1 MLHFEFL
8 LGYVHLAQQWM
19 LWAGCAP
26 PPPVVYLHIPMHG
39 IQSQLKHTALLLVLC
54 IGCLGALRAQDNA
67 TLTPLFTSEKNILY
81 VGPGFTNDQLI
92 LSFPQEIA
100 LVSISKQKILK
111 KVHVPYIISSL
122 YDVVLFDSLKQ
133 EIIVNPNFETQ
144 YLYNFGHLPIW
155 NIKISF
161 QKESIEAL
169 YPPDYFLSSGGIHL
183 QSKSTL
189 VQQQWVTVDSIN
201 YWVNLSTV
209 VNYSD
214 SLYMEFKKD
223 PISAWSI
230 DPNKRTALGF
240 SSGKTLVLHPDYT
253 LAYEDTNSKNAI
265 TRIEIHNNHLL
276 YTGEGGTIYIVNLA
290 TKEKHKI
297 QCANSIIGQFKCLPN
312 SPYLVYQN
320 ESGRL
325 CCYNYVAKETL
336 SEYFFNLPAL
346 NFNNYTPLDSTSIAV
361 LTFISSMESQVSRF
375 DFKQLEKETIVRREA
390 AIAHA
395 AAMEEEKER
404 TDMEF
409 ITAAD
414 TVKTEIIINQNFE
427 YHSEAYLKPVY
438 TDSSA
443 SYGLYADGNIA
454 YVFQISSG
462 NIIKKFNFPLEITEA
477 CMHTSGRYVAFSFEY
492 HNSSYKSLDKI
503 VVYDIA
509 NKRGQQ
515 YETQVFLGANTYSHI
530 GKISFDASGEHI
542 VFNPLGGAETPYNAL
557 HWRSGE
563 YTVLKKTQPLT
574 HNLDKSTF
582 LKTPFAAILLQRSAD
597 VFQFD
602 IHNHTLHIES
612 FNGADFDIN
621 LKNLKTES
629 KYKTSFCGQRIYDD
643 GTDNPLWKKLGF
655 KHGEYDWSYHI
666 YPSIANDSI
675 FHFEYKEQWY
685 LVNAKNLEILQTYKN
700 VFANQ
705 LHNYNAHTLAFAL
718 SKRDKT
724 DKEEFLLYDLNTHKS
739 ELISKE
745 KIESEIS
752 KTTGYSIK
760 GDYVSNYFFV
770 SFFHKEWILY
780 TDLNSFFIYDAAQNK
795 FVVQRL
801 ITGSF
806 VEAASFNETENCLYI
821 GCKNGNIFK
830 LDVSTLTLQPFSAAG
845 AGIKS
850 LKVSGNSLY
859 VLSEGNLLSIFSLKT
874 AAKVASIYVFEDR
887 NRQSSMAIVTPDLYY
902 YSEKDALD
910 ALHISSTGMQVYEMS
925 QFDILNNRP
934 DKVLRALGF
943 ASEAT
948 CSIYEAAWKKRLR
961 KLNIPEQP
969 SENTFELPGIAIAN
983 ATAIPNKTTQQNLT
997 LQIQLH
1003 AASSPV
1009 NNLRIKINKVP
1020 IYGRT
1025 GISFSG
1031 VKDTQINLTLA
1042 LSQGTNQIA
1051 ISAVNALGI
1060 ESYSSNLKVEYAP
1073 KKDRKPNLYVVTLG
1087 VSHYADTQY
1096 NLKFAAKD
1104 ARDIQ
1109 QYFTTQHPNYDSVFT
1124 LCLTDTS
1131 VSVSRLNSIRDFF
1144 SDSKR
1149 EDAVVLAFAGHG
1161 LLSENY
1167 DYYLASHDIDF
1178 LKPETRG
1185 IPYEALENTMEG
1197 IASLQRAIFID
1208 ACHSGEVD
1216 KESLTRSPS
1225 AGNVHAKPVGRGS
1238 NLVVKG
1244 TAKEEVSKLASELF
1258 ADLRNTTGATVISA
1272 SGGLEF
1278 AMESADWNNGLFTYC
1293 LLHGLQDNEADDNNN
1308 QSISISELQQY
1319 LEKEVYKLSNG
1330 LQKPTSRIQNWQSD
1344 FPIK

>member
-1 MLHFEFL
+1 MALCVGLIHPL
-8 LGYVHLAQQWM
+8 IAQNQ
-19 LWAGCAP
+19 A
-26 PPPVVYLHIPMHG
+26 IN
-39 IQSQLKHTALLLVLC
+39 T
-54 IGCLGALRAQDNA
+54 
-67 TLTPLFTSEKNILY
+67 TLYTSSKSIIY
-81 VGPGFTNDQLI
+81 IGPGFTADQLV
-92 LSFPQEIA
+92 LAFPEEIS
-100 LVSISKQKILK
+100 LFSISKKKILTTVK
-111 KVHVPYIISSL
+111 IPNLSAV
-122 YDVVLFDSLKQ
+122 YDVILYDSLKQ
-133 EIIVNPNFETQ
+133 EIFIDPNSEIK
-144 YLYNFGHLPIW
+144 YLNNFGHMPFW
-155 NIKISF
+155 SVKVSFRKENIEF
-161 QKESIEAL
+161 YL
-169 YPPDYFLSSGGIHL
+169 PPDYFLSSGGVNL
-183 QSKSTL
+183 QNKESL
-189 VQQQWVTVDSIN
+189 VKQKWVTVDSIN
-201 YWVNLSTV
+201 FWVHTSAII
-209 VNYSD
+209 NYSD
-214 SLYMEFKKD
+214 SLYMDFPKD
-223 PISAWSI
+223 AISAWSI
-230 DPNKRTALGF
+230 DQHKQTALGF
-240 SSGKTLVLHPDYT
+240 NSGKALILNPDYT
-253 LAYEDTNSKNAI
+253 ILYEEKSNKKAI
-265 TRIEIHNNHLL
+265 TRIEVHDNYLL
-276 YTGEGGTIYIVNLA
+276 FTGEDGIIQIVNLD
-290 TKEKHKI
+290 TRKKHQI
-297 QCANSIIGQFKCLPN
+297 QSSNGIIGQFKCLPN
-312 SPYLVYQN
+312 SHYLVYQN

-325 CCYNYVAKETL
+325 TCYDYSTKEVL
-336 SEYFFNLPAL
+336 SEYFINTPIFAFNK
-346 NFNNYTPLDSTSIAV
+346 FTPFDSTAIIVAE
-361 LTFISSMESQVSRF
+361 FVSNEEYRLLHF
-375 DFKQLEKETIVRREA
+375 DFKALKNTIIKNEQADIAVAEA
-390 AIAHA
+390 LAD
-395 AAMEEEKER
+395 EKER

-427 YHSEAYLKPVY
+427 YHSETYLKPVY

-443 SYGLYADGNIA
+443 SYGLYADENIA
-454 YVFQISSG
+454 YVFQVSSG
-462 NIIKKFNFPLEITEA
+462 NIIKKFKFPLKISNA
-477 CMHTSGRYVAFSFEY
+477 CLHSSGKYVAFAFEY
-492 HNSSYKSLDKI
+492 NNSAYHSMDKI

-509 NKRGQQ
+509 NKTGRQ
-515 YETQVFLGANTYSHI
+515 YETQAVLGENSYDHI
-530 GKISFDASGEHI
+530 GEIAFEQSGEYI
-542 VFNPLGGAETPYNAL
+542 TFTPSILSGKPYNAL
-557 HWRSGE
+557 QWRLGKYMVIPE
-563 YTVLKKTQPLT
+563 NRAKKIS
-574 HNLDKSTF
+574 LDKATF

-597 VFQFD
+597 ASQFD
-602 IHNHTLHIES
+602 IHNHILHIES
-612 FNGADFDIN
+612 FNGADFNIN

-629 KYKTSFCGQRIYDD
+629 IYSTSFCGQRIYDD
-643 GTDNPLWKKLGF
+643 GTDNPLWEKLGF

-705 LHNYNAHTLAFAL
+705 LHNYNAQTLAFAL

-739 ELISKE
+739 ELISRE

-752 KTTGYSIK
+752 KTPGYSIK
-760 GDYVSNYFFV
+760 VDYVSNYFFV

-795 FVVQRL
+795 FIVQRL
-801 ITGSF
+801 ITGSYA
-806 VEAASFNETENCLYI
+806 EAASFNETENCLYI

-830 LDVSTLTLQPFSAAG
+830 LDLTTLALQPFSAAG

-850 LKVSGNSLY
+850 MMVSGNSIY

-887 NRQSSMAIVTPDLYY
+887 NKESSIAIVTPDLYY
-902 YSEKDALD
+902 YSEKEALD

-948 CSIYEAAWKKRLR
+948 CAIYEAAWKKRLR
-961 KLNIPEQP
+961 KLNIPEQQ
-969 SENTFELPGIAIAN
+969 SENTFELPSIAIAN
-983 ATAIPNKTTQQNLT
+983 ATAIPNQTKDRNLS
-997 LQIQLH
+997 LQLLVH
-1003 AASSPV
+1003 AASYPV
-1009 NNLRIKINKVP
+1009 NNLRIKINRVP
-1020 IYGRT
+1020 LYGKN
-1025 GISFSG
+1025 GLSFSG
-1031 VKDTQINLTLA
+1031 VKDTQFNLTLA
-1042 LSQGTNQIA
+1042 LKEGVNQIS
-1051 ISAVNALGI
+1051 ISAVNTAGL
-1060 ESYSSNLKVEYAP
+1060 ESYSSNLRVEYAP
-1073 KKDRKPNLYVVTLG
+1073 RKSRKPNLYVVSMG

-1096 NLKFAAKD
+1096 NLKFASKD

-1144 SDSKR
+1144 SKSKR
-1149 EDAVVLAFAGHG
+1149 EDAVVLTFAGHG

-1178 LKPETRG
+1178 QKPETRG

-1293 LLHGLQDNEADDNNN
+1293 LLHGLQDNEADDNFDK
-1308 QSISISELQQY
+1308 SISISELQQY